1 MNNHITI
8 QRQLLCC
15 LFRENRS
22 MNRENFQSRLGFIL
36 VSAGCA
42 IGIGNVWRFPY
53 VAGQNGGGVFVLFY
67 LIFLL
72 CMGVPV
78 LTMELAVGRAGKK
91 SAVQAYK
98 ALEKDGQKWH
108 IHGWFCMIGC
118 VLLMM
123 YYTTVSGWML
133 SYFVKFI
140 TGSFKS
146 GMDADAVG
154 GAFSNLLAN
163 PVEMAVFMAI
173 TVVAGFV
180 VCSFGLQNGLER
192 ISKIMMSALLVLIIV
207 LAVHSLVLPGA
218 GEGLKFY
225 LVPSVDKIQEVGI
238 RNVVTA
244 AMNQAFFTL
253 SLGIA
258 AMEIFGSYMSKDHT
272 LPGEAA
278 SICGLDTFVALM
290 AGMIIFPAC
299 FSYGVQPDAGPS
311 LIFVTLPNV
320 FVNMAGGRV
329 WGALFFLFM
338 VFASFSTVIAVFEN
352 IISFSMDMFGIER
365 KKASVINCVIVLV
378 ASIPCV
384 LGYNVWS
391 NLHLIGGRDV
401 LDSEDFIVSN
411 LLLPIGSLIY
421 LLFCVTKMGWGF
433 DKYLDECNQGTG
445 LRFGK
450 WLKPYFQFILPILIL
465 IIIVQGLIG

>member
-1 MNNHITI
+1 
-8 QRQLLCC
+8 
-15 LFRENRS
+15 

-163 PVEMAVFMAI
+163 PV
-173 TVVAGFV
+173 VAGFI

-207 LAVHSLVLPGA
+207 LAVHSLVLPDS
-218 GEGLKFY
+218 GEGLRFY
-225 LVPSVDKIQEVGI
+225 LLPDFKRAADVGI
-238 RNVVTA
+238 GKVITA

-253 SLGIA
+253 SLGIG
-258 AMEIFGSYMSKDHT
+258 AMEIFGSYMPNGRT
-272 LPGEAA
+272 LTGE
-278 SICGLDTFVALM
+278 SVRICGLDTFVALM
-290 AGMIIFPAC
+290 SGLIIFPAC
-299 FSYGVQPDAGPS
+299 FSFGIQPDAGPS

-320 FVNMAGGRV
+320 FVNMAGGRL
-329 WGALFFLFM
+329 WGTLFFLFM
-338 VFASFSTVIAVFEN
+338 TFASFSTVIAVFEN
-352 IISFSMDMFGIER
+352 LIAGCIDNFGWSR
-365 KKASVINCVIVLV
+365 KKAVLFNGILILI
-378 ASIPCV
+378 ASLPCV
-384 LGYNVWS
+384 FGYNIWS
-391 NLHLIGGRDV
+391 DLHLIGGRDV
-401 LDSEDFIVSN
+401 LDTEDFLVSN
-411 LLLPIGSLIY
+411 ILLPGGSLVY
-421 LLFCVTKMGWGF
+421 LLFCVSRRGWGF
-433 DKYLDECNQGTG
+433 DNYLEEVN
-445 LRFGK
+445 RGK
-450 WLKPYFQFILPILIL
+450 GMKMSGKLKWYFMTLLPILIL
-465 IIIVQGLIG
+465 IILIQGLI